1 MIRFPAMAN
10 MADPGAGQSRTTV
23 LVVDDEPALVA
34 LVRTMLWRAGYNVLE
49 AGSGEEALR
58 VAAEEKG
65 PIKLLLSDV
74 LMPEMNGYAL
84 AAKLRESR
92 PEMKVLFMSGYRDRV
107 IFENTGI
114 AVEDYPLV
122 RKPFTQF
129 ALVSKIAEVLES
141 AQVQA

>member
-1 MIRFPAMAN
+1 MATT
-10 MADPGAGQSRTTV
+10 DPGPGQSRTTI

-65 PIKLLLSDV
+65 QIKLLLSDV
-74 LMPEMNGYAL
+74 LMPEMNGYEL
-84 AAKLRESR
+84 AARLRESR

-107 IFENTGI
+107 IFDSTGV
-114 AVEDYPLV
+114 AVEDHPLV